1 MKSRGYK
8 GYAVVWEQMWKQRL
22 FTSYKL
28 QTVNQSFTQLF
39 SSNVFVFFVNH
50 GKLGLTAGGYTQ
62 VAKTISRL
70 PSPLEFRL
78 NIFI

>member
-8 GYAVVWEQMWKQRL
+8 RFSAVPKQMWKQRL

-50 GKLGLTAGGYTQ
+50 GKLGITAGG
-62 VAKTISRL
+62 
-70 PSPLEFRL
+70 
-78 NIFI
+78 